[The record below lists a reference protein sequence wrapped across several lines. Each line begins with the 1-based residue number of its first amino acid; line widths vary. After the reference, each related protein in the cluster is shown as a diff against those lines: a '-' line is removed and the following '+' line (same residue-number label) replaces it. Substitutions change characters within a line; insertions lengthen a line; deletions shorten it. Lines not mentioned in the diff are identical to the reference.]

1 MIFIFT
7 ATTQLY
13 DIADNHPHGLTTKSA
28 MTESDVPAKTSRPS
42 FNSNIRSRSYLQ
54 DHQQY
59 RPPQQDGHQGID
71 SIVEGLQSASVAMT
85 RPFQPFNG
93 VLSPETPP
101 IIIDSGLNHTLSHT
115 QCQPHPGSTSDRL
128 VATLIYKTKSPRIL
142 IADVLH
148 DRTPSP
154 NPSLTSNTA
163 AGALASSPLEPP
175 PPDPEPLDHLYGSY
189 ISPLCLTSF
198 LHLISSL
205 PSPPNSTPLSSS
217 HRCLD
222 NPDHPTIVELV
233 LSPTPDPTYLTLDDL
248 RKHELVY
255 RFEQEWNVDII
266 LQADSILRRY
276 PRLVVFDMDSTLIK
290 EEVIDLIAASIGAE
304 AEVSAI
310 TARAMNG
317 ELDFSESLRERA
329 KLLKGV
335 DADIFTQ
342 LRTVITPTKGARQL
356 IKALKRIGCKTAVL
370 SGGFIPLTQ
379 WLADQLGIDY
389 AYANSLAIDPVSGTL
404 NGEVVGTIVD
414 AERKRDLLLEIA
426 KKENA
431 PLEQVIAIGD
441 GANDLL
447 MLKAAGLGVAFNAK
461 PLVQMEANAR
471 LNGDSLLDL
480 LHISGLTA
488 EEIQLLVN

>member
-1 MIFIFT
+1 M
-7 ATTQLY
+7 AE
-13 DIADNHPHGLTTKSA
+13 P
-28 MTESDVPAKTSRPS
+28 EVPAKASRPS

-71 SIVEGLQSASVAMT
+71 SIVEGLQSTSVAT
-85 RPFQPFNG
+85 PRSFRPFNG
-93 VLSPETPP
+93 VLSPESPP
-101 IIIDSGLNHTLSHT
+101 RIIDSGLNHTLSHT
-115 QCQPHPGSTSDRL
+115 HCQPRPGSTSDRL
-128 VATLIYKTKSPRIL
+128 VATLIYKTKAPRTVVTDIRY
-142 IADVLH
+142 

-154 NPSLTSNTA
+154 KPSSASHAAEGNAALDRALSN
-163 AGALASSPLEPP
+163 SPLEPAP
-175 PPDPEPLDHLYGSY
+175 SDPEPLDHLYGSY

-205 PSPPNSTPLSSS
+205 PSRPNAAPLSSS

-222 NPDHPTIVELV
+222 NPNHPTIVELIV
-233 LSPTPDPTYLTLDDL
+233 SPSPDPTYLTLDDL
-248 RKHELVY
+248 RKHELLY
-255 RFEQEWNVDII
+255 RFEQEWNVDVI
-266 LQADSILRRY
+266 LQTDSILRRY
-276 PRLVVFDMDSTLIK
+276 PRLVVFDMDSTLIE
-290 EEVIDLIAASIGAE
+290 EEVIDLIAASIGVE

-310 TARAMNG
+310 TTRAMNG
-317 ELDFSESLRERA
+317 ELDFSASLKERV

-335 DADIFTQ
+335 DANIFTQ
-342 LRTVITPTKGARQL
+342 LQSVITPTKGAREL
-356 IKALKRIGCKTAVL
+356 VRALKRIGCKTAVL

-389 AYANSLAIDPVSGTL
+389 AFANTLASDSTSSSLT
-404 NGEVVGTIVD
+404 GEVVGTIVN

-426 KKENA
+426 KKENV
-431 PLEQVIAIGD
+431 PLEQVVAIGD

-461 PLVQMEANAR
+461 PLVQMEAKAR

-480 LHISGLTA
+480 LHIFGLTA
-488 EEIQLLVN
+488 EEIQVLAQ